1 MCLKC
6 THAHLEQ
13 LRWEL
18 LIQEHE
24 LQGLKPSQEIVDTVK
39 DRIKENGGKPMLP
52 RIKLQRTDDMSDQ
65 QYGEATFLF
74 KEGMLQRRRAEIMAI
89 DIVQNLLNSEVFQP
103 YQVLTVPANA
113 VLNGE
118 DGESESIGDSP

>member
-18 LIQEHE
+18 LLQEHE
-24 LQGLKPSQEIVDTVK
+24 LQGIKPSPEIVDTVK
-39 DRIKENGGKPMLP
+39 ERVKENGGTMLP
-52 RIKLQRTDDMSDQ
+52 RIKLQRTDDLNDQ

-89 DIVQNLLNSEVFQP
+89 DIVQNLLTSEVLQP
-103 YQVLTVPANA
+103 YQILTVPASV
-113 VLNGE
+113 VLNGDDE
-118 DGESESIGDSP
+118 DGDYDPD

>member
-24 LQGLKPSQEIVDTVK
+24 LQGIKPSPEIIDTVK
-39 DRIKENGGKPMLP
+39 DRIKESGGKAMLP
-52 RIKLQRTDDMSDQ
+52 RIKLQRTDDMNDQ
-65 QYGEATFLF
+65 QYGEAVYLF
-74 KEGMLQRRRAEIMAI
+74 KEGMLQRRRMEIMAI
-89 DIVQNLLNSEVFQP
+89 DIVQNLLTSEVFQP
-103 YQVLTVPANA
+103 YQVLTVPANV
-113 VLNGE
+113 VLNGDDDE
-118 DGESESIGDSP
+118 TDSIGDSP